1 MIAAFSVGIS
11 LLALGFSCFVFVDN
25 RRKDQRD
32 TFLRLHQLLNDNDMQ
47 RGRYLLFQ
55 KATDQTSVEQLTDNE
70 WRDINRVLSTFNTLG
85 FYIAKHYVGEPDVL
99 EIWARPIVRTWTAA
113 QPYIDYRESLQGYR
127 PWKYFDLLAG
137 KAQEHIS
144 SKVDNVELKVWRRP
158 STAARIPPFP
168 PERKP
173 DAQD

>member
-1 MIAAFSVGIS
+1 MIAAFSIGIS
-11 LLALGFSCFVFVDN
+11 LLAFGFSFFVFVDN

-32 TFLRLHQLLNDNDMQ
+32 TFLRLHQLLNDDDMQ

-55 KATDQTSVEQLTDNE
+55 KATDQTSVEQLTENE

-85 FYIAKHYVGEPDVL
+85 FYIAKHYVSDPDVL

-113 QPYIDYRESLQGYR
+113 QPYIAYREGLQGYR
-127 PWKYFDLLAG
+127 PWRYFDLLAG

-144 SKVDNVELKVWRRP
+144 STADNAEVKVWRRP
-158 STAARIPPFP
+158 GTAAPIPSP
-168 PERKP
+168 PTDQNP